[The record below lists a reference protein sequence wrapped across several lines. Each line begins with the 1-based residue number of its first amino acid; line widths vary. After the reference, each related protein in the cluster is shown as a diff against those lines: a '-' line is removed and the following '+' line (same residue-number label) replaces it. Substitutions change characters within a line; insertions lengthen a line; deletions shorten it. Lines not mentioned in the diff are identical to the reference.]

1 MTLPAHALHW
11 LPPIPDLDRR
21 LATLKSDPAQAGGL
35 ADGMA
40 LANTRLDFLQTRRL
54 DTIIQKLPEA
64 AWAGRPR
71 LRVTL
76 LGSGTMDHLPP
87 AIRVAGLRRGLRVEC
102 AVSGYGQ
109 WRQDILDPGS
119 PLSDGRPDALLLA
132 VDPAEL
138 LPDLPL
144 SASAEEA
151 AQAVAAVAEE
161 VVGLWRRA
169 RERTG
174 AAIIHQA
181 MPLNE
186 PATFGHLER
195 LVPASRHALAA
206 ALDARLVEA
215 AARERVLLLDLRTAL
230 AQIGAREVGD
240 LRLWHHA
247 KQAIS
252 PAATPWYG
260 EQVGRILAALRG
272 LSRKVL
278 VLDLDNTLWGGVI
291 GDDGLAGI
299 VLGQGSAAGEAF
311 TAFQRHVHRLSKR
324 GVLLAVSSKNTLET
338 AEAVFRDHP
347 EMVLR
352 REDIAAF
359 EANWEDKPSALRRI
373 ARDLNLGIDSLVF
386 FDDNPAERELVRRTL
401 PEVAVPEVP
410 DAPELYVQTLADAGY
425 FEAVAFTADDARR
438 ADQYRANAERN
449 QLAAGATDM
458 DGFLRD
464 LGMVLEVR
472 RFTPVDLP
480 RITQL
485 INKTNQFNLTT
496 RRYTEPEVQAL
507 AADGQVLAY
516 AARLRDR
523 FGDNGIIAIVIG
535 RRTEVGGRAALE
547 LDSWLM
553 SCRVLGRTVEQAML
567 RLVAEDAR
575 AHGIGLL
582 LGAYLPTPKN
592 GMVREHYPKL
602 GFVPDGGEGEATRW
616 RLDLDSADLPP
627 APHVTLDLHLTP
639 QQPTEA

>member
-1 MTLPAHALHW
+1 MILPAHALHW
-11 LPPIPDLDRR
+11 LPPCPDLDRR
-21 LATLKSDPAQAGGL
+21 LAALKADHGRADGL
-35 ADGMA
+35 AEAMA

-54 DTIIQKLPEA
+54 DGIVQKLPEEV
-64 AWAGRPR
+64 WSGRPR

-76 LGSGTMDHLPP
+76 LGTGTMEHLPP
-87 AIRVAGLRRGLRVEC
+87 GIRVAALRRGLRVDC

-119 PLSDGRPDALLLA
+119 PLAAAKPDVLLLA

-138 LPDLPL
+138 LPELPL
-144 SASAEEA
+144 SASAEDA
-151 AQAVAAVAEE
+151 AQAVEAVAEE

-195 LVPASRHALAA
+195 LVPASRGALAA
-206 ALDARLVEA
+206 ALDAKLVEA

-230 AQIGAREVGD
+230 AEIGAREVGD

-272 LSRKVL
+272 LSKKVL

-299 VLGQGSAAGEAF
+299 VLGQGSATGEAF
-311 TAFQRHVHRLSKR
+311 VAFQRHVHRLSRR
-324 GVLLAVSSKNTLET
+324 GVVLAVSSKNNLDT

-373 ARDLNLGIDSLVF
+373 ARDLELGIDSLVF

-425 FEAVAFTADDARR
+425 FEAVAFTVDDAKRT
-438 ADQYRANAERN
+438 DQYRANAERK
-449 QLAAGATDM
+449 QMAAGSTDM

-496 RRYTEPEVQAL
+496 RRYTEPEVQEL
-507 AADGQVLAY
+507 AADAQVLAY

-523 FGDNGIIAIVIG
+523 FGDNGIIAIIIG
-535 RRTEVGGRAALE
+535 RRIDAGGRPALD
-547 LDSWLM
+547 LDTWLM

-567 RLVAEDAR
+567 RVVAEDAR
-575 AHGIGLL
+575 VHGIGLL
-582 LGAYLPTPKN
+582 LGTYLPSPKN
-592 GMVREHYPKL
+592 GMVREHYPRL
-602 GFVPDGGEGEATRW
+602 GFAPDGDEGEATRW
-616 RLDLDSADLPP
+616 RLDLEAADLPT
-627 APHVTLDLHLTP
+627 APHVALDLHLTP
-639 QQPTEA
+639 QQRPEA